1 MSKPQRIVNIAEL
14 ALQDGGNG
22 KGFQAKLGRA
32 GPLLGLK
39 RLGCSLTVVPPGK
52 RAWPF
57 HRHHVTDELFYIV
70 SGSGEVRLDDQ
81 TLAVRA
87 GDLIASP
94 AGAEAH
100 QIINTG
106 ASELRYLAISDIN
119 TVDII
124 EYPDSGKVAHG
135 RRREGRQSVER
146 ELQGDGPRHACR
158 LFRRRG
164 HERQEVTVHAST
176 IFNVTV
182 TDRPWLGW
190 QSLWYRF

>member
-1 MSKPQRIVNIAEL
+1 MSAPQRIVNIAEL

-87 GDLIASP
+87 GDLVASP

-100 QIINTG
+100 QILNTG

-124 EYPDSGKVAHG
+124 EYP
-135 RRREGRQSVER
+135 
-146 ELQGDGPRHACR
+146 
-158 LFRRRG
+158 
-164 HERQEVTVHAST
+164 
-176 IFNVTV
+176 N
-182 TDRPWLGW
+182 
-190 QSLWYRF
+190 

>member
-1 MSKPQRIVNIAEL
+1 MSKPQRIVNIAGL

-81 TLAVRA
+81 TQAVRA
-87 GDLIASP
+87 GDLIARPGPKPTRSSTP
-94 AGAEAH
+94 AR
-100 QIINTG
+100 
-106 ASELRYLAISDIN
+106 ASCAISPSPTSTQSTSSNIP
-119 TVDII
+119 T
-124 EYPDSGKVAHG
+124 
-135 RRREGRQSVER
+135 RERWAW
-146 ELQGDGPRHACR
+146 PPA
-158 LFRRRG
+158 
-164 HERQEVTVHAST
+164 
-176 IFNVTV
+176 
-182 TDRPWLGW
+182 
-190 QSLWYRF
+190 

>member
-1 MSKPQRIVNIAEL
+1 MHDI
-14 ALQDGGNG
+14 GND
-22 KGFQAKLGRA
+22 KGFQAKVGRA

-57 HRHHVTDELFYIV
+57 HRHHVADELFYIV

-81 TLAVRA
+81 SQVVRA

-106 ASELRYLAISDIN
+106 ASELRYLAISDIG

-124 EYPDSGKVAHG
+124 EYPDSGKVGMAAGVKDGDLSSASYKAMG
-135 RRREGRQSVER
+135 RVAAADYFDGEDT
-146 ELQGDGPRHACR
+146 GDKR
-158 LFRRRG
+158 
-164 HERQEVTVHAST
+164 
-176 IFNVTV
+176 
-182 TDRPWLGW
+182 
-190 QSLWYRF
+190 

>member
-1 MSKPQRIVNIAEL
+1 MNKPQRIVNVAEL

-32 GPLLGLK
+32 GPMLGLK
-39 RLGCSLTVVPPGK
+39 KLGCSLTVVPPGK

-57 HRHHVTDELFYIV
+57 HRHHVMDELFYIV
-70 SGSGEVRLDDQ
+70 SGSGEVRLDDRTQ
-81 TLAVRA
+81 PVRA

-106 ASELRYLAISDIN
+106 ASELRYLAISDIA

-124 EYPDSGKVAHG
+124 EYPDSAKVGMAAGVKDGDLKSATYKAMG
-135 RRREGRQSVER
+135 RVTPADYF
-146 ELQGDGPRHACR
+146 DG
-158 LFRRRG
+158 
-164 HERQEVTVHAST
+164 EDTNDKS
-176 IFNVTV
+176 
-182 TDRPWLGW
+182 
-190 QSLWYRF
+190 

>member
-1 MSKPQRIVNIAEL
+1 MSKPQRIVNIADL

-32 GPLLGLK
+32 GPMLGLK

-94 AGAEAH
+94 GGGRSPPDH
-100 QIINTG
+100 QHRRER
-106 ASELRYLAISDIN
+106 AALSRHLRHQ
-119 TVDII
+119 
-124 EYPDSGKVAHG
+124 HG
-135 RRREGRQSVER
+135 RHHRVSGFGKGGMAAGVKD
-146 ELQGDGPRHACR
+146 GD
-158 LFRRRG
+158 L
-164 HERQEVTVHAST
+164 
-176 IFNVTV
+176 
-182 TDRPWLGW
+182 
-190 QSLWYRF
+190 

>member
-1 MSKPQRIVNIAEL
+1 MSGPQRIINIAEL
-14 ALQDGGNG
+14 ALRDGGNG

-39 RLGCSLTVVPPGK
+39 RLGCSLTIVPPGK

-57 HRHHVTDELFYIV
+57 HRHHVTDELCYII
-70 SGSGEVRLDDQ
+70 SGSGEVRLDDRA
-81 TLAVRA
+81 LPVRT

-124 EYPDSGKVAHG
+124 EYPDSGKVGMAAGVQGGDLSTAGYKALG
-135 RRREGRQSVER
+135 RVTHADYF
-146 ELQGDGPRHACR
+146 DG
-158 LFRRRG
+158 
-164 HERQEVTVHAST
+164 EKDE
-176 IFNVTV
+176 
-182 TDRPWLGW
+182 
-190 QSLWYRF
+190 

>member
-70 SGSGEVRLDDQ
+70 SGSGEVRLDDRTQ
-81 TLAVRA
+81 PVRA

-106 ASELRYLAISDIN
+106 TSELRYLAISDIA

-124 EYPDSGKVAHG
+124 EYPDSGKVGMAAGVKDGDLKSATYKAMG
-135 RRREGRQSVER
+135 RVTPADYF
-146 ELQGDGPRHACR
+146 DG
-158 LFRRRG
+158 
-164 HERQEVTVHAST
+164 EEKNEKS
-176 IFNVTV
+176 
-182 TDRPWLGW
+182 
-190 QSLWYRF
+190 

>member
-1 MSKPQRIVNIAEL
+1 MSKPQRIVNLVEL

-22 KGFQAKLGRA
+22 KSFQAKLGRA

-81 TLAVRA
+81 TVAVRA

-100 QIINTG
+100 QILNTG

-124 EYPDSGKVAHG
+124 EYPDSGKVGMAAGVKDGNLSSASYKAMG
-135 RRREGRQSVER
+135 RVTPADYFEGEDTNDKR
-146 ELQGDGPRHACR
+146 
-158 LFRRRG
+158 
-164 HERQEVTVHAST
+164 
-176 IFNVTV
+176 
-182 TDRPWLGW
+182 
-190 QSLWYRF
+190 

>member
-14 ALQDGGNG
+14 ALRDGGNG

-57 HRHHVTDELFYIV
+57 HRHHVADELFYIV

-81 TLAVRA
+81 TQAVRA

-94 AGAEAH
+94 AAPKRTRSSTPAP
-100 QIINTG
+100 
-106 ASELRYLAISDIN
+106 ASCAISPSPTSARSTSSSIR
-119 TVDII
+119 I
-124 EYPDSGKVAHG
+124 
-135 RRREGRQSVER
+135 RERWR
-146 ELQGDGPRHACR
+146 W
-158 LFRRRG
+158 
-164 HERQEVTVHAST
+164 
-176 IFNVTV
+176 
-182 TDRPWLGW
+182 RPA
-190 QSLWYRF
+190 

>member
-1 MSKPQRIVNIAEL
+1 MSKAQRIANIDDL
-14 ALQDGGNG
+14 ALRDGGNG

-57 HRHHVTDELFYIV
+57 HRHHVADELFYIV

-87 GDLIASP
+87 GDLIADP
-94 AGAEAH
+94 AGTEAH
-100 QIINTG
+100 QIINTS
-106 ASELRYLAISDIN
+106 ASELRYLAISDIG

-124 EYPDSGKVAHG
+124 EYPDSAKVGVAAGVKDGDLSRASYKAMG
-135 RRREGRQSVER
+135 RITPADYF
-146 ELQGDGPRHACR
+146 DGEDKA
-158 LFRRRG
+158 
-164 HERQEVTVHAST
+164 
-176 IFNVTV
+176 
-182 TDRPWLGW
+182 
-190 QSLWYRF
+190 

>member
-1 MSKPQRIVNIAEL
+1 MSNPQRIVNITEL

-81 TLAVRA
+81 ILAVRA

-94 AGAEAH
+94 AGTEAH
-100 QIINTG
+100 QILNTG

-124 EYPDSGKVAHG
+124 EYPDSGKVGMAAGVKDGNLSSASYKSMG
-135 RRREGRQSVER
+135 RVAPADYF
-146 ELQGDGPRHACR
+146 DG
-158 LFRRRG
+158 
-164 HERQEVTVHAST
+164 EDT
-176 IFNVTV
+176 N
-182 TDRPWLGW
+182 DKN
-190 QSLWYRF
+190 

>member
-14 ALQDGGNG
+14 ALRDGGNG
-22 KGFQAKLGRA
+22 RSFQAKLGRA

-70 SGSGEVRLDDQ
+70 SGSGELRLDDQ

-106 ASELRYLAISDIN
+106 ASELSYLAISDIG

-124 EYPDSGKVAHG
+124 EYPDSGKVGMAAGVKDGDLSSASYKALG
-135 RRREGRQSVER
+135 RVRPADYFDGEDT
-146 ELQGDGPRHACR
+146 GDK
-158 LFRRRG
+158 
-164 HERQEVTVHAST
+164 S
-176 IFNVTV
+176 
-182 TDRPWLGW
+182 
-190 QSLWYRF
+190 

>member
-1 MSKPQRIVNIAEL
+1 MSNPQRIVNITEL

-32 GPLLGLK
+32 GPLLGLR

-81 TLAVRA
+81 TRAVRA

-94 AGAEAH
+94 AGTEAH
-100 QIINTG
+100 QILNTG

-124 EYPDSGKVAHG
+124 EYPDSGKVGMAAGVKDGNLSSASYKAMG
-135 RRREGRQSVER
+135 RVTPADYFEGEDTNDKR
-146 ELQGDGPRHACR
+146 
-158 LFRRRG
+158 
-164 HERQEVTVHAST
+164 
-176 IFNVTV
+176 
-182 TDRPWLGW
+182 
-190 QSLWYRF
+190 

>member
-1 MSKPQRIVNIAEL
+1 MSQPQRIVNISEL
-14 ALQDGGNG
+14 ALRDGGNG

-32 GPLLGLK
+32 GQLLGLK

-81 TLAVRA
+81 TRAVRA

-100 QIINTG
+100 QIINSG
-106 ASELRYLAISDIN
+106 ASELRYLAISDVD
-119 TVDII
+119 TVDVI
-124 EYPDSGKVAHG
+124 EYPDSGKVAMAAGVQGGDLSSASYKALG
-135 RRREGRQSVER
+135 RVTPADYWDGER
-146 ELQGDGPRHACR
+146 GDA
-158 LFRRRG
+158 
-164 HERQEVTVHAST
+164 
-176 IFNVTV
+176 
-182 TDRPWLGW
+182 
-190 QSLWYRF
+190 

>member
-22 KGFQAKLGRA
+22 KGFRAKLGRA

-39 RLGCSLTVVPPGK
+39 RLGCSLTIVPPGK

-100 QIINTG
+100 QILNTG

-124 EYPDSGKVAHG
+124 EYPDSGKVGMAAGVKDGNLSSASYKAMG
-135 RRREGRQSVER
+135 RVTAADYF
-146 ELQGDGPRHACR
+146 DGEDTNDKR
-158 LFRRRG
+158 
-164 HERQEVTVHAST
+164 
-176 IFNVTV
+176 
-182 TDRPWLGW
+182 
-190 QSLWYRF
+190 

>member
-1 MSKPQRIVNIAEL
+1 MSKPQRIVNITEL

-81 TLAVRA
+81 TQAVRA

-94 AGAEAH
+94 AGTEAH
-100 QIINTG
+100 QILNTG

-124 EYPDSGKVAHG
+124 EYPDSGKVGMAAGVKDGNLSSASYKTMG
-135 RRREGRQSVER
+135 RVTPADYF
-146 ELQGDGPRHACR
+146 DGEDAN
-158 LFRRRG
+158 
-164 HERQEVTVHAST
+164 EK
-176 IFNVTV
+176 N
-182 TDRPWLGW
+182 
-190 QSLWYRF
+190 

>member
-1 MSKPQRIVNIAEL
+1 MSGPQRIINIAEL
-14 ALQDGGNG
+14 ALRDGGNG

-39 RLGCSLTVVPPGK
+39 RLGCSLTIVPPGK

-57 HRHHVTDELFYIV
+57 HRHHVTDELCYII
-70 SGSGEVRLDDQ
+70 SGSGEVRLNDR
-81 TLAVRA
+81 TLPVRT

-124 EYPDSGKVAHG
+124 EYPDSGKVGMAAGVQGGDLSTAGYKALG
-135 RRREGRQSVER
+135 RVTPADYF
-146 ELQGDGPRHACR
+146 DG
-158 LFRRRG
+158 
-164 HERQEVTVHAST
+164 EKDE
-176 IFNVTV
+176 
-182 TDRPWLGW
+182 
-190 QSLWYRF
+190 